1 MVRYNYTGTQLL
13 AVNTKRGS
21 REGKVFC
28 AEMAQSKEA
37 AVRNCT
43 HSVITVVVILAV
55 AMVLVNPGCGGERY
69 SPTEPKPSLLPTPT
83 PTSTPSSIIV
93 VPASAQPS
101 VSWQWRK
108 KPHNLAAPRDT
119 PGLSVFVW
127 TTGDSLVFRC
137 KIFFCFFENV
147 LKHRLVT

>member
-1 MVRYNYTGTQLL
+1 
-13 AVNTKRGS
+13 
-21 REGKVFC
+21 
-28 AEMAQSKEA
+28 MAQSKEA
-37 AVRNCT
+37 VVRNCT
-43 HSVITVVVILAV
+43 HSVIAVAAILAV
-55 AMVLVNPGCGGERY
+55 VIVLVNPGCGGERY
-69 SPTEPKPSLLPTPT
+69 SPTEPKPSFLPTPT
-83 PTSTPSSIIV
+83 PTPSSIVV

-101 VSWQWRK
+101 VSWQWRE